1 RPLTTGTLPCLRN
14 NTRPNIIAKSDNNAS
29 ASAIPPS
36 KSLKQSTIV
45 KKKASNTS
53 TWAERVFKTRLK
65 LFATSAE
72 VRRRSTNVGVKGK
85 LFTELSKKFVQNAQK
100 NQIPDCNWKEAKIAY
115 NPEEG
120 IVSIDKF
127 LLQHFFTFC
136 ESKLPPK
143 VAENIQ
149 SLRELSDLR
158 YPSEWFPEARQMQR
172 KIFLHVGPTN
182 SGKTYN
188 ALQRLA
194 QAESGIYCGPLRL
207 LAHEIYNRMNTQGI
221 GCNLI
226 TGEEKREVSPHAPLT
241 SSTIEMANLAKPLEV
256 AVIDEIQMIA
266 DTHRGWAWT
275 QALLGLKAKEIHL
288 CGEAAA
294 VPLVQSICKSLNEKV
309 VVHEYNRLTPVNVT
323 RGSLFNDWTQVQKG
337 DCVVS
342 FARNN
347 IFEIKQKIEQN
358 TGLKCAVVYGGLP
371 PETRALQAQSFN
383 DPDSDIDVLVAS
395 DAVGMGLN
403 LNIKRVV
410 FSTIRKFDG
419 EELRYISTPQ
429 LKQIGGRAGR
439 FGTTYASGEVTT
451 MIPGDL
457 QYVQQAMDAPIT
469 YLKQAGLQPTVDIFE
484 LFALQMPTEKFSV
497 LLEQFEDFASV
508 QGMYFLCNF
517 KDQKKIA
524 DAIEHLDLNL
534 RDRYQ
539 FVNAPVTVRNARVV
553 ESFQEMTELY
563 SNMKECDLSDI
574 TKLPKKPP
582 TTAEGLKILESSH
595 KIIML
600 YMWLSLRFPDTFI
613 TPQDEALEVKDQCE
627 ALIDTALKENSSIGK
642 KPHRRMQA
650 HSRLP

>member
-1 RPLTTGTLPCLRN
+1 MT
-14 NTRPNIIAKSDNNAS
+14 
-29 ASAIPPS
+29 
-36 KSLKQSTIV
+36 
-45 KKKASNTS
+45 
-53 TWAERVFKTRLK
+53 
-65 LFATSAE
+65 
-72 VRRRSTNVGVKGK
+72 
-85 LFTELSKKFVQNAQK
+85 
-100 NQIPDCNWKEAKIAY
+100 
-115 NPEEG
+115 
-120 IVSIDKF
+120 
-127 LLQHFFTFC
+127 
-136 ESKLPPK
+136 
-143 VAENIQ
+143 ENIR

-226 TGEEKREVSPHAPLT
+226 TGEEKREVSPNAPLT

-309 VVHEYNRLTPVNVT
+309 VVHEYSRLTPVNVT
-323 RGSLFNDWTQVQKG
+323 GGSLFNDWRRIRKG

-342 FARNN
+342 FSRSN

-410 FSTIRKFDG
+410 FSTIRKYDG
-419 EELRYISTPQ
+419 EGLRFISTPQ

-457 QYVQQAMDAPIT
+457 EYVQQAMNAPIT
-469 YLKQAGLQPTVDIFE
+469 NLKQAGLQPTVDIFE
-484 LFALQMPTEKFSV
+484 LFALQMPTEKFST
-497 LLEQFEDFASV
+497 LLEHFEDFASV

-524 DAIEHLDLNL
+524 DAIEHVDLNL

-553 ESFQEMTELY
+553 ESFQQMTELY
-563 SNMKECDLSDI
+563 SNLKECDLNDFAE
-574 TKLPKKPP
+574 LPKKPP
-582 TTAEGLKILESSH
+582 TTAEGLKLLESSH

-600 YMWLSLRFPDTFI
+600 YMWLR
-613 TPQDEALEVKDQCE
+613 
-627 ALIDTALKENSSIGK
+627 
-642 KPHRRMQA
+642 
-650 HSRLP
+650 